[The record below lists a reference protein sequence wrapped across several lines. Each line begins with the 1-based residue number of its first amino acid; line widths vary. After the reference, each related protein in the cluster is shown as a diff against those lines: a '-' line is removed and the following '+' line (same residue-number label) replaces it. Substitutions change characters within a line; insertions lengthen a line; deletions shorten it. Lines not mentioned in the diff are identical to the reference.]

1 MYRVKFFRYL
11 PGVFIRYGD
20 VDDMPFDI
28 WEACR
33 DEIDRIEGR

>member
-1 MYRVKFFRYL
+1 MYRVKFLRYF
-11 PGVFIRYGD
+11 PGVYIRYGD
-20 VDDMPFDI
+20 VDDMPADL